1 MRTEQNTP
9 PWLSANVSRF
19 NESDEGG
26 LDLGQVVAT
35 VRRKAMLIAGITFAV
50 AGLAAL
56 KAITDTPVYQGQFE
70 ILTEPITV
78 ETKIISSANPDTLS
92 NQKDG
97 TETETS
103 EVKLKILKSPEVMAP
118 IVKQLQTRYP
128 DFNYKTLFENL
139 NITPIGT
146 KSEVLTITYQNPDA
160 KQVQF
165 VLDIVS
171 RAYLDYSLNS
181 RKVGINR
188 GIKFVEA
195 QLPKLQ
201 SRVSIQQ
208 ERLQKI
214 RQRYNLV
221 DPEAKGK
228 QLSELL
234 GAFGKQ
240 QLEAQIQLSEAKA
253 LYTTLQKELTDQDTG
268 TAVAPT
274 LTANTRYQNLLNQLL
289 EIDAQAAKD
298 SVLLG
303 EESPEIKTIRQQRQ
317 NLLPLIRQEGQRVA
331 RETSIRIQELE
342 TRNLILNQTLERVN
356 REVKQLSLVL
366 RQYND
371 IQRELEIA
379 TGNLNQFLS
388 RREALRI
395 EAAQREIP
403 WRLLTPPEEPQPQS
417 ASLKKNLLLGSILGL
432 LLGLGAALATDKLSN
447 LLYTSQELKEIAKLP
462 ILGVIPFERNLER
475 SLSSG
480 EDKLLPISLVDRA
493 ITQVNGHKKNQSSI
507 APAFFEAFRFLYTN
521 IRLLSSDPPIRSF
534 VVSSAADEDGKST
547 VAIHL
552 AQTAAAIGQRVLLVD
567 TDLRYPSLHE
577 RLMIPNKE
585 GLTDLLAQDTLELND
600 VIVRSPAE
608 DNLFILTAGSIPADP
623 TRLLASVKM
632 QELMKKLQAAF
643 DLAIYKAPSLS
654 EFADSYLLANYTNGI
669 LFVAGLGKL
678 KRPVLEQALEELKIS
693 ATPVLGIVANRA
705 KNSSSHSFAKMG

>member
-9 PWLSANVSRF
+9 PWLLANATRF

-26 LDLGQVVAT
+26 LDLGQIVAT
-35 VRRKAMLIAGITFAV
+35 IRRKALLIAGITIGV
-50 AGLAAL
+50 ASLAAL

-78 ETKIISSANPDTLS
+78 ETKIISATNPDTLNKEEDLS
-92 NQKDG
+92 
-97 TETETS
+97 ETQTD

-118 IVKQLQTRYP
+118 IVKQIQTRFP
-128 DFNYKTLFENL
+128 DITYKSIFESL
-139 NITPIGT
+139 NITPVGD

-160 KQVQF
+160 EQVQY
-165 VLDIVS
+165 VLDVVS
-171 RAYLDYSLNS
+171 RAYLAYSLDS
-181 RKVGINR
+181 RKIGINR
-188 GIKFVEA
+188 GIEFVEA

-201 SRVSIQQ
+201 SRVTIQQ

-214 RQRYNLV
+214 RQRYNIV
-221 DPEAKGK
+221 DPETKGK

-234 GAFGKQ
+234 GAFGEQ
-240 QLEAQIQLSEAKA
+240 QLEAQIQLNEAKA
-253 LYTTLQKELTDQDTG
+253 LYTTLQKELTRQDTG
-268 TAVAPT
+268 TAVGPT
-274 LTANTRYQNLLNQLL
+274 LTQNTRYQNLLSQLL
-289 EIDAQAAKD
+289 EIDSQMAKD

-303 EESPEIKTIRQQRQ
+303 EESPEIQTIQRQRQ
-317 NLLPLIRQEGQRVA
+317 NLLPLIRQEGQRVV
-331 RETSIRIQELE
+331 RETAIRIQELE

-379 TGNLNQFLS
+379 TENLNQFLS

-417 ASLKKNLLLGSILGL
+417 ASLKKNLLLGGILGL

-462 ILGVIPFERNLER
+462 ILGVIPYERFLPAADN
-475 SLSSG
+475 
-480 EDKLLPISLVDRA
+480 KLVPVSLVDRA
-493 ITQVNGHKKNQSSI
+493 LTQVNGYKKPQNQTS
-507 APAFFEAFRFLYTN
+507 PAFLEAFRFLYTN
-521 IRLLSSDPPIRSF
+521 IRLLNPDAPIQSF
-534 VVSSAADEDGKST
+534 VVSSAADEEGKSI
-547 VAIHL
+547 VAIYL

-577 RLMIPNKE
+577 RLLLPNQE
-585 GLTDLLAQDTLELND
+585 GLTDLLSQDTIELNNA
-600 VIVRSPAE
+600 IQRSPLE
-608 DNLFILTAGSIPADP
+608 DNLFILTAGSLSADP

-632 QELMKKLQAAF
+632 QELMKTLQAAF
-643 DLAIYKAPSLS
+643 DLVIYKAPSLS

-678 KRPVLEQALEELKIS
+678 KRPLLEQALDELKIS
-693 ATPVLGIVANRA
+693 ATPILGIVANRA
-705 KNSSSHSFAKMG
+705 KNSASFSMSKMS